1 MAAPNASRRK
11 AGRVALLLVAA
22 LGLCIAWYPLSDHH
36 APFAGGASVI
46 ADVTQISA
54 RVGGPVTQVAISDN
68 AEVSAGQVLF
78 RIDDTPY
85 AMDVEQA
92 RAQLA
97 QVLNSVGSSFAAIPA
112 AEAKLEQ
119 ARLALETAEDD
130 LARARQLHEKEL
142 IAPAKLS
149 QAEASQRSSVLNVQA
164 AEAEVERL
172 RVAAGAVDADN
183 PNVRTAQA
191 ALEKAEFALA
201 STRVVAPADGHVTN
215 LSLTEGQFVGAGTAA
230 MTFINPATR
239 MVIAD
244 FRENQLLNVQ
254 PGDRALVSFEAA
266 PGRQFEGRVESL
278 AWGISSGRT
287 SVNGLSQPSSDTR
300 WFPPARK
307 IPVRI
312 ALEDLDG
319 LPANIRLGSEAGVL
333 IIPDEGPIPA
343 IAQGLM
349 KLGSLIAGLN

>member
-1 MAAPNASRRK
+1 MAQIRAVVDTAEDAFDAEKDAVIALEAAPAPQPVAANESMAEEKAGTAAPNASRRK
-11 AGRVALLLVAA
+11 AGRIALLLVGI

-68 AEVSAGQVLF
+68 AEVRAGQVLF

-149 QAEASQRSSVLNVQA
+149 QAEAGQRSSMLNVQA

-172 RVAAGAVDADN
+172 RVVAGAVDADN

-201 STRVVAPADGHVTN
+201 ST
-215 LSLTEGQFVGAGTAA
+215 S
-230 MTFINPATR
+230 
-239 MVIAD
+239 
-244 FRENQLLNVQ
+244 
-254 PGDRALVSFEAA
+254 
-266 PGRQFEGRVESL
+266 
-278 AWGISSGRT
+278 
-287 SVNGLSQPSSDTR
+287 
-300 WFPPARK
+300 
-307 IPVRI
+307 
-312 ALEDLDG
+312 
-319 LPANIRLGSEAGVL
+319 
-333 IIPDEGPIPA
+333 
-343 IAQGLM
+343 
-349 KLGSLIAGLN
+349 